1 MSVILVPVAFVCGR
15 HVFFCVETS
24 DRLFGKDSWS
34 YFVFPLCF
42 LCEISCVLSF
52 LCYNKVL
59 FENGYCSQAMFREV
73 FWGIKLVEK

>member
-1 MSVILVPVAFVCGR
+1 MHLFAAGMFFSVWKLQTGYLEKIPGL
-15 HVFFCVETS
+15 T
-24 DRLFGKDSWS
+24 
-34 YFVFPLCF
+34 LCF